1 MACVLFICNTFNRI
15 YPLFTIPTFFHVF
28 LSFNLPFCLP
38 QFRVLLVLF
47 NVYESLFLTKMI
59 DNILS
64 MLTEP
69 AAAAG
74 PR

>member
-1 MACVLFICNTFNRI
+1 MQIVPCV
-15 YPLFTIPTFFHVF
+15 V
-28 LSFNLPFCLP
+28 
-38 QFRVLLVLF
+38 

-69 AAAAG
+69 AAAVSGDMRNLILCCYKSCEVNLIQLNASFDILLH
-74 PR
+74 